1 MQQQVE
7 LQLVVL
13 LVEQQLEQL
22 EPLVEQQ
29 LLASQLPV
37 QLEPL
42 VAQEHL
48 LVQLVALQQVL
59 NSEFVQILEL
69 VEFHLLVLQRQM
81 LLWLNQLYLCL
92 ALLVSMS

>member
-1 MQQQVE
+1 MQLQVE
-7 LQLVVL
+7 LQLVEL
-13 LVEQQLEQL
+13 LVEQQQE
-22 EPLVEQQ
+22 
-29 LLASQLPV
+29 

-48 LVQLVALQQVL
+48 LVQQVALQQVP

-69 VEFHLLVLQRQM
+69 VEFHLLEHQRQM
-81 LLWLNQLYLCL
+81 LLLNLLLLCL

>member
-1 MQQQVE
+1 MQLQVE

-13 LVEQQLEQL
+13 LVEQQQE
-22 EPLVEQQ
+22 
-29 LLASQLPV
+29 

-48 LVQLVALQQVL
+48 LVQQVALQQVP

-69 VEFHLLVLQRQM
+69 VEFHLLEHQRQM
-81 LLWLNQLYLCL
+81 LLLNLLLLCL